1 MAPLYRLEDLRKAY
15 DGIQALE
22 IPHLAIPE
30 GTFCSL
36 TGPNGSGKSTLLGI
50 LAFLCPPTS
59 GAVWFAGK
67 PVDWRE
73 RSLGILRK
81 DVTLLHQIPYLFEGS
96 VDANVAYGLKVR
108 GVRGDAG
115 RRRVGD
121 ALETVGLSGF
131 GERRAKALSGG
142 EMQRVALAR
151 ALAIS
156 PRVLLL
162 DEPLAG
168 VDRDSAELIRAV
180 VGELPRR
187 GTTVIVA
194 THDPQ
199 GTSRQGAMRLRLE
212 GGRLLPFVEAC
223 DDDGDPSRG
232 DAGHAR
238 L

>member
-1 MAPLYRLEDLRKAY
+1 MAPLYLLEAVRKAY
-15 DGIQALE
+15 DGRQALE
-22 IPHLAIPE
+22 VPSLAIPE

-50 LAFLCPPTS
+50 LAFLCPPS
-59 GAVWFAGK
+59 AGAVYFDGER
-67 PVDWRE
+67 VDWRE
-73 RSLGILRK
+73 RSLGPLRK
-81 DVTLLHQIPYLFEGS
+81 EVTLLHQSPYLFEGS
-96 VDANVAYGLKVR
+96 VGSNVAYGLRVR
-108 GVRGDAG
+108 GIGGEAG
-115 RRRVGD
+115 RRRVKD

-131 GERRAKALSGG
+131 GERRARAWSGG

-168 VDRDSAELIRAV
+168 VDRESAELIRRV
-180 VGELPRR
+180 VYELPRR
-187 GTTVIVA
+187 GTTVIAA
-194 THDPQ
+194 THDPH
-199 GTSRQGAMRLRLE
+199 GASRPGAMRLRLE
-212 GGRLLPFVEAC
+212 GGRLLSPVAAC
-223 DDDGDPSRG
+223 DDGEDSSRG